1 MPVRAF
7 AALPLPEGHRRVLAS
22 YLEECARRAPD
33 LRWVPPENLHLTLR
47 FLGSTAEDTLEEV
60 RRRLRAVR
68 RPAFELALDGL
79 GTFGGSRPRV
89 VWLGLEQGVEDA
101 RLLAEEAERAC
112 VEAGLEPEPRG
123 FRAHLTLARARERRP
138 GLLPALPEAPRTP
151 RWTADR
157 FVLFESRLGKGPAR
171 YSELES
177 FPLS

>member
-7 AALPLPEGHRRVLAS
+7 VALPLPEGRRRTLAA

-47 FLGSTAEDTLEEV
+47 FLGSTPEDVLADV

-68 RPAFELALDGL
+68 SPAFQLALSGL

-89 VWLGLEQGVEDA
+89 VWLGLDRGAEEA
-101 RLLAEEAERAC
+101 RRLAEEAERVC

-123 FRAHLTLARARERRP
+123 FRPHLTLARARERRP
-138 GLLPALPEAPRTP
+138 GLLPELPPPPATEP
-151 RWTADR
+151 WTADR

-171 YSELES
+171 YNDLES